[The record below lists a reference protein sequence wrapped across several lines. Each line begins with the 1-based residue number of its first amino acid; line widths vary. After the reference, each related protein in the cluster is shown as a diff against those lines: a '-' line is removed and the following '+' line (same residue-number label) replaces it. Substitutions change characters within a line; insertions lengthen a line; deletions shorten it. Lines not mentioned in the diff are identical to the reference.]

1 MNTPSICHD
10 TSASCPDEREFLA
23 RRLFEPCDMDP
34 GPLME
39 QGPWNP
45 APPHP
50 APDELLTTLANGL
63 KKFQI
68 SCW

>member
-1 MNTPSICHD
+1 MNTALTRHPSSD
-10 TSASCPDEREFLA
+10 ARADEREQLS
-23 RRLFEPCDMDP
+23 RRLFERGDLEL

-45 APPHP
+45 APPRP